1 MSYQAKHIQM
11 ASTETSVGHR
21 LEPSWASASGSSLE
35 LHLELILPCFFDSF
49 LVDRDVIII
58 IIFFKRSPRSAVF
71 REESLEAVAW
81 HIFDQRQSYKG
92 V

>member
-1 MSYQAKHIQM
+1 MSYQAKHMQM

-58 IIFFKRSPRSAVF
+58 IFFFQKIATQRRLQR
-71 REESLEAVAW
+71 RESRGCCLV
-81 HIFDQRQSYKG
+81 HI
-92 V
+92 

>member
-49 LVDRDVIII
+49 LVDRDVII
-58 IIFFKRSPRSAVF
+58 FFFQKIATQRDLQR
-71 REESLEAVAW
+71 RESRGYCLV
-81 HIFDQRQSYKG
+81 HI
-92 V
+92 